1 MASST
6 AVPADQVLGPQPDAP
21 NPKLRRDR
29 GSWERQ
35 GERAVDVVDACAAG
49 RRALGRAHRVPAR
62 RAATRPVPAHRG
74 PVKPIARVGIC
85 CSGGGIRSAAFN
97 LGALQALQEE
107 RVLGSAEYVA
117 AVSGG
122 NYIASA
128 LTISHAYA
136 EPGAE
141 DGHPLW
147 AHGSP
152 EERLL
157 RRNTNYLAPGF
168 TGRV

>member
-1 MASST
+1 MA
-6 AVPADQVLGPQPDAP
+6 
-21 NPKLRRDR
+21 LRPRE
-29 GSWERQ
+29 S
-35 GERAVDVVDACAAG
+35 
-49 RRALGRAHRVPAR
+49 
-62 RAATRPVPAHRG
+62 RPVPGYDEEYCAEKPRG
-74 PVKPIARVGIC
+74 RRIGISL
-85 CSGGGIRSAAFN
+85 SGGGIRSAAFN